1 MKIFLETPRLIL
13 RQFTKDDVDNLVT
26 LDSDPDV
33 MRFINGGI
41 ASSYEAVAEDFLPNI
56 LSYYDQ
62 YENFGFWAIVE
73 KSSNEF
79 IGWVVL
85 RPESRFQLAQL
96 LKVAEADAVELG
108 YRLRKISWRKGYAT
122 EISQALVTK
131 SFTEWNLNKI
141 VGWAL
146 AENKASLRVMEKVG
160 LKLQQEY
167 VLTADMLP
175 DASLLENPIIQNL
188 LNQKIV
194 KYQLVR

>member
-41 ASSYEAVAEDFLPNI
+41 ASSYEAVAE
-56 LSYYDQ
+56 
-62 YENFGFWAIVE
+62 
-73 KSSNEF
+73 
-79 IGWVVL
+79 
-85 RPESRFQLAQL
+85 
-96 LKVAEADAVELG
+96 
-108 YRLRKISWRKGYAT
+108 
-122 EISQALVTK
+122 
-131 SFTEWNLNKI
+131 
-141 VGWAL
+141 
-146 AENKASLRVMEKVG
+146 NKASLRVMEKIG